1 MKQPIEKDD
10 FTPYDA
16 LKNGF
21 LYRFPFTF
29 IVPGKLPIHACC
41 HDGKFWNA
49 LNSHLVLPP
58 SIERSS
64 DNKNMSRFDD
74 MCPENI
80 NIAYAVEATVASER
94 AGDFRSKE
102 PWNFASKKITI
113 IPLSKRIDYLDSF
126 DDLISSLP
134 PSKFFAAQKKQTTE
148 LHLEYVAA
156 TSATIFLPLQH
167 NTKEYTAIIP
177 VKVTFESNHGG
188 VPPKLSRISRKLVA
202 HTTAKAVPFRASD
215 SGPVRQSKHGVYTC
229 DVSFSDLDVSSV
241 QWETCPHAIDESDS
255 LTGPACNS
263 GDLMHGR
270 EIFSFEAML
279 QVPVSLSLGTKLA
292 PSFDSCLISRSYT
305 LEISLSY
312 RAAGKMGRSY
322 ADLKIPLRLVAQ
334 N

>member
-1 MKQPIEKDD
+1 MTTMGNRLRHLRKRRNDTIAIDLCEDAFNTTHSRTTGEEICGWVWIRTGSRLSPGMLEIVFRGRSRVENNAILQPVRTYRQRNFLEMKQPIEKDD

-167 NTKEYTAIIP
+167 NTKDYTTIIP

-215 SGPVRQSKHGVYTC
+215 SGPMFLPFNGKRAHPPLMNPTLSRAQ
-229 DVSFSDLDVSSV
+229 
-241 QWETCPHAIDESDS
+241 HAIRV
-255 LTGPACNS
+255 T
-263 GDLMHGR
+263 
-270 EIFSFEAML
+270 
-279 QVPVSLSLGTKLA
+279 
-292 PSFDSCLISRSYT
+292 
-305 LEISLSY
+305 
-312 RAAGKMGRSY
+312 
-322 ADLKIPLRLVAQ
+322 
-334 N
+334 